1 MSDARPNGDA
11 YLSTMASD
19 FAYSHLA
26 GLAVEAEGELPAVVH
41 EEQRAALLRAL
52 VYGAHPEFVAH
63 TVFASH
69 KGGISLC

>member
-19 FAYSHLA
+19 FAYRHLA
-26 GLAVEAEGELPAVVH
+26 GLAVEAEGEPPAIVH
-41 EEQRAALLRAL
+41 EEQGTALLRAL
-52 VYGAHPEFVAH
+52 VYGTHPEFVAH

-69 KGGISLC
+69 KRGISLC